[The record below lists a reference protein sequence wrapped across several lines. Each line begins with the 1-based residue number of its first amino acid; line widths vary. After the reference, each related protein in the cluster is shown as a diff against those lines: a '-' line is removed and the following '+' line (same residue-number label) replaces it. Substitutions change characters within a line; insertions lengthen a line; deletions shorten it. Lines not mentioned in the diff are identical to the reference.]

1 MKSIISIRNAIKPYL
16 IIVSFLSIALSPFT
30 VTSEAIALEQ
40 EWQVENATKEVEIR
54 GYTRSIKSATIS
66 SEVNGRVV
74 KVNYEIGD
82 TIKAAPKLES
92 NNNFAPFAE
101 IDTTF
106 VDFEIQS
113 TKIAI
118 SKIKTQLKQIDSRI
132 AYLRKEFRRKEEL
145 FTKGRATEVI
155 RDAASQELEQAVLE
169 RETVKQSEETLDVS
183 LNQLI
188 ERKKRHTIWGNAGWI
203 VTAKKVEAGEMI
215 QAGIPIGVIHDFREL
230 VVPLSLSNE
239 ELDAIKGLGRTF
251 KAALDNQTVKASIY
265 YINPD
270 FNEQTRKTEIK
281 LLINHNSEKSK
292 PKEKDN
298 PIADNN
304 QIEGG
309 NGSDFEHRGGLS
321 FILPLSVKTEGL
333 KIPAKAVQNRYE
345 NPKIYVKGKTEP
357 LSINIL
363 DKAGE
368 YLIVAEQPDLLP
380 NMILIEPP
388 AKKE

>member
-1 MKSIISIRNAIKPYL
+1 MKSIISIINAIKSYL
-16 IIVSFLSIALSPFT
+16 TIVFLLSIVLSPCT
-30 VTSEAIALEQ
+30 VTSEVVAGEQ

-66 SEVNGRVV
+66 SEVGGRVV
-74 KVNYEIGD
+74 KINYEIGD
-82 TIKAAPKLES
+82 TIKAAQKLES

-118 SKIKTQLKQIDSRI
+118 LKIKTQLKQINSRI

-155 RDAASQELEQAVLE
+155 RDAASQELEQAILE
-169 RETVKQSEETLDVS
+169 RETVKQAEESLDVS
-183 LNQLI
+183 LDQLI
-188 ERKKRHTIWGNAGWI
+188 EKKKRHTIWGNAGWI

-215 QAGIPIGVIHDFREL
+215 QAGIPLGVIHDFRQL

-239 ELDAIKGLGRTF
+239 ELEAIKDLGKNF
-251 KAALDNQTVKASIY
+251 KATLANQTVTASIY

-270 FNEQTRKTEIK
+270 FNEQSRKTEIK
-281 LLINHNSEKSK
+281 LLI
-292 PKEKDN
+292 
-298 PIADNN
+298 DNN
-304 QIEGG
+304 
-309 NGSDFEHRGGLS
+309 GSGSNFEHRGGLS

-333 KIPAKAVQNRYE
+333 KIPAQAVQNRYE
-345 NPKIYVKGKTEP
+345 NPKVYVKGKAEP

-368 YLIVAEQPDLLP
+368 YLIIAQQPELLP
-380 NMILIEPP
+380 NTILIEPP
-388 AKKE
+388 VK